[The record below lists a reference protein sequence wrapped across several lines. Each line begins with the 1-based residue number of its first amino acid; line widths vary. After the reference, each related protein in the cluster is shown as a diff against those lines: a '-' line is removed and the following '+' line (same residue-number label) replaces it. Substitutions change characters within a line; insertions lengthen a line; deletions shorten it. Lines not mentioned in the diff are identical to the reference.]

1 MPEQMTALAGMHAVL
16 HQRSLSLGIEY
27 GNVHGFFSDAK
38 AHPHAEAKAFDG
50 GVRELTGDLR
60 GASVRMED
68 RVQIDSD
75 HLSRRLTFTML
86 DDARLYDLVSRFV
99 VIDRSGVR
107 EGWINGQAVGHRA
120 RSVYHQFPASEA
132 VVPVGH
138 AHWLRARFRVE
149 GELPPGMA
157 HVAYIRDEAST
168 HEGNRWILHHR
179 LIALP
184 HGDNLALRGCNPRF
198 NRPVPAALNHRVPLA
213 LRRALY
219 RIREA
224 RWPHAPIMAVAHA
237 RWRAG
242 QQVTLVTDLC
252 LSHGDRPQ

>member
-1 MPEQMTALAGMHAVL
+1 VWWCGTIEPTLQMQRSSSNCVPEQMTALAGMHAVL

-149 GELPPGMA
+149 GELPPGL
-157 HVAYIRDEAST
+157 DLASPPHCLAT
-168 HEGNRWILHHR
+168 WGQPGAER
-179 LIALP
+179 LQPPIQSPCPCGAESSGAAGPAPRALP
-184 HGDNLALRGCNPRF
+184 H
-198 NRPVPAALNHRVPLA
+198 
-213 LRRALY
+213 
-219 RIREA
+219 
-224 RWPHAPIMAVAHA
+224 
-237 RWRAG
+237 
-242 QQVTLVTDLC
+242 
-252 LSHGDRPQ
+252 S